1 MRQNYRNLLTK
12 PDGQRR
18 DMAAMKRKWILI
30 SCLLLVFVIGSTP
43 ISFSREPVRL
53 YFFYSE
59 EKGGQKVEAEF
70 IKPLSKQYPLEIQS
84 FSLNKLDNYDLLG
97 KFEKQ
102 LKQEDNE
109 LPVVIIG
116 NKILGGE
123 SKIRKELE
131 GLVKSYAEKG
141 GMDWPAL
148 QVTQTERWI
157 PRAPTEEEKRSS
169 TIVYGAFFYTHGCL
183 HCEAVKTKLR
193 EWAPK
198 FPDLRIG
205 TFDTSKEENK
215 RIGEALFEIYKVPPS
230 RVGEIVQL
238 YIGEDYLSGEEFRHE
253 DFEKMVSNY
262 QGKGAPPPWEKVTQ
276 EALAKGEEKIIDRFK
291 TFSLWGVLI
300 AGLIDGLNPCAF
312 ATIVFLVSYLS
323 FLGKQSKEILTYG
336 IVFTFGVF
344 IAYILAGVGLMA
356 GFRQLS
362 GFPMI
367 TKGIYLVIGVFA
379 FVLGIISFYDYILY
393 RRGEAA
399 KMKLQLPMVL
409 KKKIHGII
417 RIQTRSPKAGFI
429 GTFALGFV
437 IAATEVVCTG
447 QVYLPT
453 IGYIMKVPELRMHA
467 FLNLIL
473 YNIMFIIPLV
483 GIFVAAFFG
492 VTSERMA
499 RVTKEHT
506 GTVKLLTAILFIAL
520 AGILFF
526 LR

>member
-1 MRQNYRNLLTK
+1 M
-12 PDGQRR
+12 
-18 DMAAMKRKWILI
+18 
-30 SCLLLVFVIGSTP
+30 
-43 ISFSREPVRL
+43 
-53 YFFYSE
+53 
-59 EKGGQKVEAEF
+59 
-70 IKPLSKQYPLEIQS
+70 
-84 FSLNKLDNYDLLG
+84 
-97 KFEKQ
+97 
-102 LKQEDNE
+102 
-109 LPVVIIG
+109 
-116 NKILGGE
+116 
-123 SKIRKELE
+123 
-131 GLVKSYAEKG
+131 
-141 GMDWPAL
+141 
-148 QVTQTERWI
+148 
-157 PRAPTEEEKRSS
+157 
-169 TIVYGAFFYTHGCL
+169 
-183 HCEAVKTKLR
+183 
-193 EWAPK
+193 
-198 FPDLRIG
+198 
-205 TFDTSKEENK
+205 
-215 RIGEALFEIYKVPPS
+215 
-230 RVGEIVQL
+230 
-238 YIGEDYLSGEEFRHE
+238 
-253 DFEKMVSNY
+253 
-262 QGKGAPPPWEKVTQ
+262 
-276 EALAKGEEKIIDRFK
+276 KGEEKIVDRFK
-291 TFSLWGVLI
+291 KFSLWGVLI

-399 KMKLQLPMVL
+399 KMKLQLPMAL